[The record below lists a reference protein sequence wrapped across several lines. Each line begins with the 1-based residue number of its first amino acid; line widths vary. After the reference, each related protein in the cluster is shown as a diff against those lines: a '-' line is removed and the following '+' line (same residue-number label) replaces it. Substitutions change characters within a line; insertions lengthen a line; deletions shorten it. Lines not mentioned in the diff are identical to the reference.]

1 MWQQKTLM
9 YYCKMIRQTLPIEF
23 IAIEPGNFH
32 LFLKVKIARKN
43 ARLLLDTGAS
53 KTAFD
58 SHQIE
63 KFIAKSKLI
72 SNEIHSVGLG
82 SNQMNTALCKLSSI
96 HFGSIAIKKAE
107 VTVLDLSHVNAA
119 YQHLGFAGIDGVLGS
134 DFLQLLQAE
143 ISYPK
148 KHLKINN
155 KSL

>member
-1 MWQQKTLM
+1 M
-9 YYCKMIRQTLPIEF
+9 
-23 IAIEPGNFH
+23 
-32 LFLKVKIARKN
+32 KN
-43 ARLLLDTGAS
+43 AIIIGSSGGAS
-53 KTAFD
+53 LINDGYTVSIRTKLEIQF
-58 SHQIE
+58 E

-82 SNQMNTALCKLSSI
+82 SNQMNTALCHLSSI

-107 VTVLDLSHVNAA
+107 VAVLDLSHVNAA

-134 DFLQLLQAE
+134 DFLYLLQAE